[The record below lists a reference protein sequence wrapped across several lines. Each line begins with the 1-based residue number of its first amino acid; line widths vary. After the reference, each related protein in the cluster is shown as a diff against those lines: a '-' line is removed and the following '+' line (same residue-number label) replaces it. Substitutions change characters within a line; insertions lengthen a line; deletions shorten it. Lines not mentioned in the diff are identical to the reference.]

1 MSKSIRGI
9 VPTTV
14 QSSILIVLRNLEKD
28 LVKTPAS
35 SLLTQSSENFCFDD
49 AHVRFASFA
58 WGKRHLSEFVF
69 ILSFENKDS
78 ILPINYHLWNLFE
91 EDQLTL
97 SDIL

>member
-28 LVKTPAS
+28 LVKTQAS
-35 SLLTQSSENFCFDD
+35 SLLTQSSENFSFDD

-58 WGKRHLSEFVF
+58 
-69 ILSFENKDS
+69 
-78 ILPINYHLWNLFE
+78 
-91 EDQLTL
+91 
-97 SDIL
+97 